1 MSDFASRTVAQ
12 IAAKA
17 VSAPAAEAKPLVINC
32 HQHGFNLAAAGFTEA
47 TRAAAEEAMRRQ
59 GNVFAGGVAFCGENC
74 IKEHNFAA
82 YGYGVAPIALPSSM
96 AKPAATPKPKPAP
109 IAPAGRAPIT
119 LRPANGG
126 YLEVEASCGRCG
138 VISSGIFLTE
148 VDAHRA
154 HDRLAA
160 SGWVSTD
167 TRHFCGQH
175 CRDWSELDSSRSP
188 KAVEAVTG
196 IGDVHYTRTRNA
208 ALTKAGLPPMQP
220 AAPLENRE
228 LVTRGPKPAK
238 A

>member
-17 VSAPAAEAKPLVINC
+17 ASAPAAEAKPLVINC

-47 TRAAAEEAMRRQ
+47 TRAAGERAMVAQ
-59 GNVFAGGVAFCGENC
+59 GNVFAGGFWWCGVNC
-74 IKEHNFAA
+74 IKEHNVAA
-82 YGYGVAPIALPSSM
+82 YGYGVAPIALPSSV
-96 AKPAATPKPKPAP
+96 AKPAPTPKPKPAP

-138 VISSGIFLTE
+138 VVSNGIFLTE
-148 VDAHRA
+148 ADAHLA
-154 HDRLAA
+154 PARLAA
-160 SGWVSTD
+160 NGWVSTD

-188 KAVEAVTG
+188 KAVEAVTS

-220 AAPLENRE
+220 APLLENRE
-228 LVTRGPKPAK
+228 LATRGTKPKA
-238 A
+238 